1 MLFFLTFFTNHDY
14 TFENINVLFVNPLF
28 WVIIPLGLR
37 FAFTDNDVKRAKAIK
52 ILQVF
57 WAYVFVGGFISIVI
71 RILPAFYQQ
80 NQVTQALILPVA
92 FTLAFLM
99 SRISHEKEKSSC

>member
-1 MLFFLTFFTNHDY
+1 M
-14 TFENINVLFVNPLF
+14 
-28 WVIIPLGLR
+28 IIPLGLR